1 LTKNKKKFASLETDE
16 MWKNIIEFKN
26 FDGVKIFLN
35 L

>member
-1 LTKNKKKFASLETDE
+1 
-16 MWKNIIEFKN
+16 MWKNIIEVKN